1 MNVLFEIYGSSYR
14 IVEQGQAVQWG
25 AQPRGSKGDH
35 GHDVVMPG
43 GHRVQYSILPGPVQ
57 GTTQ

>member
-14 IVEQGQAVQWG
+14 IGEQGQGVQWG
-25 AQPRGSKGDH
+25 AQPRGSKGDY

-43 GHRVQYSILPGPVQ
+43 GHHVQSSILRGPLQ